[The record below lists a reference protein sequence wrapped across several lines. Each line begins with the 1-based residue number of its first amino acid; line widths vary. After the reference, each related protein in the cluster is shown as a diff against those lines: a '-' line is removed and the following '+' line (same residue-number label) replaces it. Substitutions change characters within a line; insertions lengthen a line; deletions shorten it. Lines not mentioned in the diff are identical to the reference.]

1 MMSQDLQAIKTK
13 FNKWY
18 GSHPTDRGK
27 VTAFLEDLMD
37 RCSESLGGYSRHSNA
52 SEFISARPGGI
63 SQGWVPT
70 NKLIQAT
77 TQLLEGTF
85 QSEPNPTL
93 LGIWKILKK
102 EMEDKDNNYQFSGDV
117 VIKKKR
123 LTIKTNDKIDFSE
136 IYDGLYPEDSPLAH
150 YIFLGFCE
158 RQGLPYLNPDSFLA
172 IWQNQNSNVSSKIR
186 RNWNEFRKFLKAT
199 SAEELKNLTSIGSG
213 VEERRAAMRDKH
225 PRGSRSIEPQH
236 QQYAFPSNTLA
247 VYIADIFASSASEEP
262 PYTVSKGILLFKVN
276 EDKRR
281 KSTLTAVSNIAY
293 DLFSD
298 LFNPRNKRFWTLRE
312 LLNTQYNGGKLIDS
326 LPEERLS
333 DRARQCLEW
342 EQMASLLPS
351 KSFRE
356 WRGAFQRLSPLQK
369 TNLLPV
375 IRQGDQ
381 GDLYVHIENFQDLQQ
396 SVERFNNFSTYRG
409 IEKALEEF
417 IPQEVALN
425 AELEKSQ
432 RDG

>member
-1 MMSQDLQAIKTK
+1 
-13 FNKWY
+13 
-18 GSHPTDRGK
+18 
-27 VTAFLEDLMD
+27 MD

-63 SQGWVPT
+63 GQGWMPT
-70 NKLIQAT
+70 KKLIQAT
-77 TQLLEGTF
+77 IQLLEGTF

-93 LGIWKILKK
+93 LAIWKTLKK
-102 EMEDKDNNYQFSGDV
+102 EMEDKNDNYQFSGDM

-123 LTIKTNDKIDFSE
+123 STIKTNDKIDFSKT
-136 IYDGLYPEDSPLAH
+136 YDDLYPENSDIAH
-150 YIFLGFCE
+150 YIFLGFCHI
-158 RQGLPYLNPDSFLA
+158 RALPYLNPDSFSA
-172 IWQNQNSNVSSKIR
+172 IWQNPDSNVRSKVR
-186 RNWNEFRKFLKAT
+186 RNWDEFREFLKAT
-199 SAEELKNLTSIGSG
+199 SAEELKNLTSIGSR
-213 VEERRAAMRDKH
+213 EELRRAAMRDKH
-225 PRGSRSIEPQH
+225 PRGSRSIEPEYQH
-236 QQYAFPSNTLA
+236 CAFPSNQQYACPSNTLA
-247 VYIADIFASSASEEP
+247 VYIADIFARSASEEP

-276 EDKRR
+276 EDKGK

-293 DLFSD
+293 DLF
-298 LFNPRNKRFWTLRE
+298 NTKEKRFWTLRE

-356 WRGAFQRLSPLQK
+356 WRVAFQRLSQLQK
-369 TNLLPV
+369 KNLLPV

-381 GDLYVHIENFQDLQQ
+381 VDLYYVHIVNFKYLQQ
-396 SVERFNNFSTYRG
+396 AAEQFKNVSEHRAK
-409 IEKALEEF
+409 EKALEEF

-432 RDG
+432 RGS